1 MTLRTLYPLP
11 TKRKPDES
19 DRRRSG
25 RVVHVVDA
33 WISSPTDFKH
43 ANAIEARSLNVSR
56 HGVGFTTDRELP
68 TGSFWIIEIAMGEQ
82 QMASEMRI
90 ISCHKLDAGKWEIG
104 AEFC

>member
-11 TKRKPDES
+11 IKRKPDGS

-33 WISSPTDFKH
+33 WISSPTDFSRTH
-43 ANAIEARSLNVSR
+43 AFEARSLNLSR
-56 HGVGFTTDRELP
+56 HGVGFETNRELP

-82 QMASEMRI
+82 QMTSEMRI
-90 ISCHKLDAGKWEIG
+90 ISCHKGEGSKWEVG

>member
-19 DRRRSG
+19 NRRRSD
-25 RVVHVVDA
+25 RVRHVVDA
-33 WISSPTDFKH
+33 WVTSPTDFNH
-43 ANAIEARSLNVSR
+43 TEAIEAKSLNVSR
-56 HGVGFTTDRELP
+56 HGVAFETTRELP

-82 QMASEMRI
+82 QMTSEIRI
-90 ISCHKLDAGKWEIG
+90 ISSHPIEGGKFEIG